1 MENAKPTLPD
11 YRRLFSRIDEKGLAR
26 VLELALD
33 RQLIVK
39 LFHIC
44 GLARDGQDLETTAMH
59 TLAARLAGDCFER
72 EVTAAQVIRTLVQ
85 TSAREIEQIDQTP
98 PERVHA
104 LLGDRTDAYT
114 RECGRMT
121 FAMLLDEREAV
132 YGPAV
137 EGLKRNAAY
146 FAGSG
151 VSEETASTYL
161 RDDPVPDGEAPD
173 GEAPDGEVADGRQT
187 EHLVQALIEARRN
200 GADLEKR
207 NRILE
212 DRVRE
217 MQRRIEQARQETGG
231 AAAVVDR
238 EAGTEIRDAVERLAT
253 HYAGVQETMDAVREE
268 VDRLRKLRRESD
280 SAACGVSG
288 RSADERVSLF
298 VDVQNMW
305 YAARQQHGIAARLDF
320 EKLIQAALGER
331 RLIRAYAYLIQ
342 TPEVDQS
349 GFVTMLEQFSYEVK
363 RKDLRR
369 RSDGSAKGDWDME
382 MAIDMIRMAEKV
394 DVVILASGDGDFVSL
409 VQLLKELGPRVE
421 VFSFQHNTARDLMEA
436 ADRYHPIDK
445 SLLIAD
451 RHGSGP
457 MT

>member
-1 MENAKPTLPD
+1 MENSKTTLPD
-11 YRRLFSRIDEKGLAR
+11 YRYLFSRIDQKGLTR
-26 VLELALD
+26 ILELALD

-39 LFHIC
+39 LCHIC
-44 GLARDGQDLETTAMH
+44 GLVHDGRDLESTATH
-59 TLAARLAGDCFER
+59 TLAAQLAGDCFER

-85 TSAREIEQIDQTP
+85 TSAREIAQIGRTS
-98 PERVHA
+98 PEGINS

-114 RECGRMT
+114 RECGRMA

-132 YGPAV
+132 YAPAI
-137 EGLKRNAAY
+137 EHLNRIPAFQSRA
-146 FAGSG
+146 G
-151 VSEETASTYL
+151 VSEETASPYR
-161 RDDPVPDGEAPD
+161 RDEPDLNGEPD
-173 GEAPDGEVADGRQT
+173 LIGGPEDATQSENPA
-187 EHLVQALIEARRN
+187 LALIEARRHS
-200 GADLEKR
+200 ADLEKR

-217 MQRRIEQARQETGG
+217 MQR
-231 AAAVVDR
+231 
-238 EAGTEIRDAVERLAT
+238 
-253 HYAGVQETMDAVREE
+253 H
-268 VDRLRKLRRESD
+268 S
-280 SAACGVSG
+280 S
-288 RSADERVSLF
+288 DERVSLF

-305 YAARQQHGIAARLDF
+305 YAARQQHGISARLDF
-320 EKLIQAALGER
+320 EKLIQSALGDR

-382 MAIDMIRMAEKV
+382 MAIDMIRMADKV

-421 VFSFQHNTARDLMEA
+421 VFSFPHNTARDLMEA
-436 ADRYHPIDK
+436 ADRYQPIDR
-445 SLLIAD
+445 SLLIGMDPA
-451 RHGSGP
+451 R
-457 MT
+457 

>member
-1 MENAKPTLPD
+1 MENSKTALAD
-11 YRRLFSRIDEKGLAR
+11 YRHLFERIDEKGLAR

-39 LFHIC
+39 LLHIC
-44 GLARDGQDLETTAMH
+44 GLVRDGRDLATTAMH
-59 TLAARLAGDCFER
+59 TLAAQLAGDCFER

-85 TSAREIEQIDQTP
+85 TSSREIEQIGSSS
-98 PERVHA
+98 PEGINS
-104 LLGDRTDAYT
+104 LLSDRTDAYT

-132 YGPAV
+132 YAPAI
-137 EGLKRNAAY
+137 ERLNRIPA
-146 FAGSG
+146 FQPRSG
-151 VSEETASTYL
+151 VSEETASPYL
-161 RDDPVPDGEAPD
+161 RDDPVLNGGPE
-173 GEAPDGEVADGRQT
+173 DGRGMEDARPMEDT
-187 EHLVQALIEARRN
+187 DPALIEARRY

-217 MQRRIEQARQETGG
+217 MQRRIEQF
-231 AAAVVDR
+231 
-238 EAGTEIRDAVERLAT
+238 
-253 HYAGVQETMDAVREE
+253 REE
-268 VDRLRKLRRESD
+268 SGAES
-280 SAACGVSG
+280 
-288 RSADERVSLF
+288 ERVALF
-298 VDVQNMW
+298 IDVQNMW
-305 YAARQQHGIAARLDF
+305 YAARQQHGIAARVDF
-320 EKLIQAALGER
+320 EKLMQAAVNDR
-331 RLIRAYAYLIQ
+331 RLIRAYAYVIQ

-409 VQLLKELGPRVE
+409 IQLLKELGPRVE
-421 VFSFQHNTARDLMEA
+421 VFSFPHNTARDLMET
-436 ADRYHPIDK
+436 ADHYHPIDA
-445 SLLIAD
+445 SLLID
-451 RHGSGP
+451 MDPTR
-457 MT
+457 

>member
-1 MENAKPTLPD
+1 MENSKTTLPD
-11 YRRLFSRIDEKGLAR
+11 YRHLFSRIDEKGLAQ
-26 VLELALD
+26 VLELVLD

-44 GLARDGQDLETTAMH
+44 GLAHDGGDLEVTATH
-59 TLAARLAGDCFER
+59 TLAAQLAGDCFER
-72 EVTAAQVIRTLVQ
+72 EVTAVQVVRTLVQ
-85 TSAREIEQIDQTP
+85 TSAREIAQIGGTS
-98 PERVHA
+98 PEGVDS
-104 LLGDRTDAYT
+104 LLSDRADAYT

-132 YGPAV
+132 YTPAV
-137 EGLKRNAAY
+137 ERLNRTAALQ
-146 FAGSG
+146 SRPG
-151 VSEETASTYL
+151 VSEETASPYR
-161 RDDPVPDGEAPD
+161 RDEPDLNGEPD
-173 GEAPDGEVADGRQT
+173 LIGRPEDARQS
-187 EHLVQALIEARRN
+187 ENPALALIEARRHS
-200 GADLEKR
+200 ADLEKR

-217 MQRRIEQARQETGG
+217 MQRHST
-231 AAAVVDR
+231 
-238 EAGTEIRDAVERLAT
+238 
-253 HYAGVQETMDAVREE
+253 
-268 VDRLRKLRRESD
+268 
-280 SAACGVSG
+280 
-288 RSADERVSLF
+288 DERVSLF

-305 YAARQQHGIAARLDF
+305 YAARQQHGISARLDF
-320 EKLIQAALGER
+320 EKLIQSALGDR

-382 MAIDMIRMAEKV
+382 MAIDMIRMADKV

-421 VFSFQHNTARDLMEA
+421 VFSFPHNTARDLMEA
-436 ADRYHPIDK
+436 ADRYQPIDR
-445 SLLIAD
+445 SLLIGMDPA
-451 RHGSGP
+451 R
-457 MT
+457 